1 MNIGLQSFLLFAVY
15 VAISLVGLVLLS
27 WISYMI
33 VRTAVKNGVL
43 LAYMRIKGIKR
54 GRRRKIRIPATD
66 IDRDAANA

>member
-66 IDRDAANA
+66 IDRHAANA